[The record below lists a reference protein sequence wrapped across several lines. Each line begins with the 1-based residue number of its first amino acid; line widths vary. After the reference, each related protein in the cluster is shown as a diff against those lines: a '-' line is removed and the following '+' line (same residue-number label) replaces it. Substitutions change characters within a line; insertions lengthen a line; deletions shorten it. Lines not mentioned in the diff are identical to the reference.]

1 MGGGLSPSLAC
12 LAVEQGRAL
21 AGLFRKGTRSRE
33 LTWLMLTRATGAA
46 PHRSG
51 ATLSVLARQ
60 GDHVGGLALQQR
72 QQRGDLTAQL
82 ADLALLLAE
91 LGRELLT
98 ERRNV
103 FADRLADDL
112 SPELRQL
119 AISRRRGRLVVLSV
133 DLVHEVMRR
142 SWLSLVLVL
151 CHRVRRSVSR
161 ISPSALIAAFAVR
174 SRSSARATSISPSTK
189 SSSSAKTR
197 GIIARSLSPQLS
209 FWNSRIIN
217 VRICR
222 SRHTKRC
229 SRVSKF
235 LPSANQARSA
245 LMNSWRRLRSTSCSS
260 RSGIRAR
267 CSVMAHMIA
276 QRHRRERHAHAFS
289 LSSRTEPPVAEVADQ
304 LLDGTPDIRLI
315 IRVADTMRRAQSGD
329 HPAHVDSH

>member
-142 SWLSLVLVL
+142 SRLSLALVL
-151 CHRVRRSVSR
+151 GHFVTVVPCSGFRRLRWLPLSR
-161 ISPSALIAAFAVR
+161 SARAHHKWR
-174 SRSSARATSISPSTK
+174 SRSSHRPDRA
-189 SSSSAKTR
+189 
-197 GIIARSLSPQLS
+197 
-209 FWNSRIIN
+209 
-217 VRICR
+217 VR
-222 SRHTKRC
+222 
-229 SRVSKF
+229 
-235 LPSANQARSA
+235 P
-245 LMNSWRRLRSTSCSS
+245 
-260 RSGIRAR
+260 GRA
-267 CSVMAHMIA
+267 A
-276 QRHRRERHAHAFS
+276 
-289 LSSRTEPPVAEVADQ
+289 
-304 LLDGTPDIRLI
+304 
-315 IRVADTMRRAQSGD
+315 
-329 HPAHVDSH
+329 